1 MNKMKSLAKSIRPFV
16 FEAYPLAAVVLGVL
30 AALPAPALDWSNAQ
44 IQSGTIIGGTE
55 TKTDGSKVTTIFQ
68 SSAKGI
74 IDWGSAG
81 NAADAGFKLAVNEAL
96 NLFNGAYGT
105 TLMRDVT
112 GQASKIL
119 GAINASGS
127 IWVVNKA
134 GVFIGSSAAI
144 DVGKQFLAVAG
155 DISDTDFLN
164 GTYNFTDVS
173 GEVWNVGSIKAG
185 DDVILIGAK
194 VINQGR
200 IQAADQLAVG
210 GFKTGEAGTLAMNVG
225 GGKITFTVTSD
236 ASAGTVVNEGIL
248 ENAAYAAQDM
258 TPTADITGLTGKF
271 NTTTDLTDGTYS
283 VADGKV
289 TYTQDG
295 NLKTLIPAT
304 LGTADMSIGT
314 YTAVRIQAQETIA
327 SLQGQGQV
335 NASILAME
343 TAAIKQS
350 DTTESSPL
358 DLGIG
363 IGGDGSITAS
373 GNATI
378 KATGGELAIGNA
390 NIAKTAVIEA
400 AGEASVGNLQGSSVS
415 LSGTKV
421 TADSVTAT
429 TGAATITSAFN
440 AATVNGSVSAAT
452 DVTIY
457 GAAVA
462 TGAITAGQNVAIE
475 AVNGITATG
484 DITADAGNVTL
495 RSTSGDIK
503 TTGTL
508 TGRDVTL
515 NASGT
520 GSDITVAN
528 IEATRIATID
538 AADTVTLDGSANARG
553 VKVTSRGGD
562 ILAGATAG
570 TVHIDAIE
578 SILIA
583 AGKIGTAE
591 KPLYVNVQGLAAAAG
606 YSLNTSA
613 PIPAPE
619 SGITLVQTGGD
630 WAIMSLFDGGTG
642 DILVNNWYGSTLVT
656 GSIYNRQGGILLA
669 GDGDMTLADGRR
681 LTAEDGS
688 VALLGTNPDSALIL
702 GAGATVAASG
712 DVFLKGASL
721 TMNATG
727 AGSEIRSGG
736 NAVITVGGD
745 AALDRVVS
753 GNGNIAVE
761 AGGNVLDAQ
770 GDETTFDATGHATLA
785 GGENLVAENGA
796 ISLAAGGIIGAAT
809 ARDSSGRA
817 VLPVD
822 ALEVKAQKI
831 SARAGGD
838 LALQSSGDFTIGTV
852 EAIAAS
858 GLPLIEGS
866 EGTTHGAQSG
876 IIAGGTANLAAAGEI
891 RDDTGD
897 ETDVTAQK
905 AVFTAGVGAGRD
917 DALEIAVSGTGKNIL
932 WGNSVSGVSG
942 GSVPMSVLLAG
953 GNTSPDAGSLPDSNV
968 RWQIDNGLNEG
979 SESVDDRPDGVDDFA
994 KRFDARVS
1002 GHIQCAAHSIFDD
1015 LPLTIQPHEV
1025 YMPFTFL
1032 SLDLGLMPSAGE
1044 GFIDYLLPVERR
1056 TEPED
1061 LCQ

>member
-1 MNKMKSLAKSIRPFV
+1 MNKTKSLATSLKLFA
-16 FEAYPLAAVVLGVL
+16 FETCPLAVVVLAVL

-55 TKTDGSKVTTIFQ
+55 SRTDGSKVTTIFQ
-68 SSAKGI
+68 SSGKGI

-96 NLFNGAYGT
+96 NLFNGTSGT

-119 GAINASGS
+119 GAINTSGS

-164 GTYNFTDVS
+164 GTFNFTDVS

-185 DDVILIGAK
+185 DDVILVGAK
-194 VINQGR
+194 VVNQGR

-236 ASAGTVVNEGIL
+236 ATAGTVVNEGIL

-258 TPTADITGLTGKF
+258 TPTADISGLTGKF
-271 NTTTDLTDGTYS
+271 NATTDLTDGTYS
-283 VADGKV
+283 VADGKI
-289 TYTQDG
+289 TYTLDG
-295 NLKTLIPAT
+295 NWKTLTPAT
-304 LGTADMSIGT
+304 LGTADMPLGT

-343 TAAIKQS
+343 SATIKQS
-350 DTTESSPL
+350 DTAESSPL

-363 IGGDGSITAS
+363 VGGDGTLTAAKD
-373 GNATI
+373 ATI
-378 KATGGELAIGNA
+378 KATGGELAIGDA

-400 AGEASVGNLQGSSVS
+400 AGEVSVGHLQGSSVS
-415 LSGTKV
+415 LKGT
-421 TADSVTAT
+421 T
-429 TGAATITSAFN
+429 
-440 AATVNGSVSAAT
+440 
-452 DVTIY
+452 
-457 GAAVA
+457 VA

-475 AVNGITATG
+475 AANGITATG
-484 DITADAGNVTL
+484 DITA
-495 RSTSGDIK
+495 
-503 TTGTL
+503 
-508 TGRDVTL
+508 
-515 NASGT
+515 
-520 GSDITVAN
+520 
-528 IEATRIATID
+528 
-538 AADTVTLDGSANARG
+538 
-553 VKVTSRGGD
+553 
-562 ILAGATAG
+562 
-570 TVHIDAIE
+570 
-578 SILIA
+578 
-583 AGKIGTAE
+583 
-591 KPLYVNVQGLAAAAG
+591 
-606 YSLNTSA
+606 
-613 PIPAPE
+613 
-619 SGITLVQTGGD
+619 
-630 WAIMSLFDGGTG
+630 
-642 DILVNNWYGSTLVT
+642 
-656 GSIYNRQGGILLA
+656 
-669 GDGDMTLADGRR
+669 
-681 LTAEDGS
+681 EDGS
-688 VALLGTNPDSALIL
+688 VALLGSNPDSALTL

-712 DVFLKGASL
+712 DVFLKGGSL

-727 AGSEIRSGG
+727 AGSEIRAGG
-736 NAVITVGGD
+736 NTVISVGGN

-753 GNGNIAVE
+753 ENGNIAVA
-761 AGGNVLDAQ
+761 AGGDILDAQ
-770 GDETTFDATGHATLA
+770 GDETTIDTTGHATLA

-796 ISLAAGGIIGAAT
+796 VSLAAGGIIGAAT

-876 IIAGGTANLAAAGEI
+876 IVAGGTANLAAAGEI

-942 GSVPMSVLLAG
+942 GSVPMSVFLAG
-953 GNTSPDAGSLPDSNV
+953 GNTRPDAGSLPDSNV

-979 SESVDDRPDGVDDFA
+979 SESVDD
-994 KRFDARVS
+994 RVS

-1044 GFIDYLLPVERR
+1044 GFIDYLRPVERR
-1056 TEPED
+1056 TEPEN

>member
-1 MNKMKSLAKSIRPFV
+1 MNKTKFLAKSLRPFA
-16 FEAYPLAAVVLGVL
+16 FETSPLAVAVL
-30 AALPAPALDWSNAQ
+30 AILAAMPASALDWSNAD
-44 IQSGTIIGGTE
+44 IRSGTIIGGTE
-55 TKTDGSKVTTIFQ
+55 TKADGSKLTTIFQ
-68 SSAKGI
+68 SSGKGI

-96 NLFNGAYGT
+96 NLFNGAFGA

-164 GTYNFTDVS
+164 GNFNFTDVS

-185 DDVILIGAK
+185 DDVILVGAK
-194 VINQGR
+194 VVNQGR

-225 GGKITFTVTSD
+225 GGKITFTVTGD
-236 ASAGTVVNEGIL
+236 ATAGTVVNEGIL
-248 ENAAYAAQDM
+248 ENAAYDAQDM

-271 NTTTDLTDGTYS
+271 NATTDLTDGTYS

-304 LGTADMSIGT
+304 LGTADASLGT
-314 YTAVRIQAQETIA
+314 YTAVRIQAQEAIA
-327 SLQGQGQV
+327 SLKDKGQI
-335 NASILAME
+335 NAAILAME

-350 DTTESSPL
+350 DTTESAPA

-363 IGGDGSITAS
+363 VGGDGTIAAS
-373 GNATI
+373 GDATL
-378 KATGGELAIGNA
+378 KATGGELVLGDADIG
-390 NIAKTAVIEA
+390 KTVLIEA
-400 AGEASVGNLQGSSVS
+400 AGEVSVGNLQGTSVS
-415 LSGTKV
+415 VSGTKV

-429 TGAATITSAFN
+429 TGAATITAASD
-440 AATVNGSVSAAT
+440 AATVNGSVSAGS
-452 DVTIY
+452 DVSLKGTT
-457 GAAVA
+457 VA

-475 AVNGITATG
+475 AANGITATG
-484 DITADAGNVTL
+484 NIAANAGNVTL

-553 VKVTSRGGD
+553 VKVISRGGD

-591 KPLYVNVQGLAAAAG
+591 KPIYVNVQGLAAAAG
-606 YSLNTSA
+606 YDASTSA
-613 PIPAPE
+613 PIPDAE
-619 SGITLVQTGGD
+619 SGIALVQTGGD
-630 WAIMSLFDGGTG
+630 WAIMGLLDGGTG

-669 GDGDMTLADGRR
+669 GDGDMTLADGST

-688 VALLGTNPDSALIL
+688 VALLGGNPESALSL

-712 DVFLKGASL
+712 DVFLKGGSL
-721 TMNATG
+721 AMNATD

-753 GNGNIAVE
+753 VNGNIAVA
-761 AGGNVLDAQ
+761 AGGDILDAQ

-785 GGENLVAENGA
+785 DGENLVAENGA
-796 ISLAAGGIIGAAT
+796 VSLAAGGIIGAAT

-817 VLPVD
+817 ILPVD

-876 IIAGGTANLAAAGEI
+876 IVAGGTANLAAAGEI

-917 DALEIAVSGTGKNIL
+917 DALEVAVSGTGKNIL

-942 GSVPMSVLLAG
+942 GSVPMSVFLAG
-953 GNTSPDAGSLPDSNV
+953 GNTNPDAQSLPGSNV
-968 RWQIDNGLNEG
+968 RWLIDTGLAEG
-979 SESVDDRPDGVDDFA
+979 GDDSVGRIDDRA
-994 KRFDARVS
+994 NSRVRR
-1002 GHIQCAAHSIFDD
+1002 AAQSIFDD
-1015 LPLTIQPHEV
+1015 LPLAIQPHEV
-1025 YMPFTFL
+1025 YAPFTFL
-1032 SLDLGLMPSAGE
+1032 SLDLGVLPSIGQ
-1044 GFIDYLLPVERR
+1044 GFIDYPLPVARR
-1056 TEPED
+1056 IEAED
-1061 LCQ
+1061 DCRAQLN